1 VLTSDEHA
9 DRSAGGQAILRVSI
23 PRCFSARMCA
33 GCWPRYGMGVLPW
46 SSLAGRWLT
55 GRYRKGRQAPASRCA
70 EFMPAQYDLS
80 DPDNRHKLE
89 TAEALAVVAE
99 NAGMSLV
106 HMALA
111 RGYGECCL
119 GEHGWRGA
127 GPGGR

>member
-1 VLTSDEHA
+1 VRRVLAALD
-9 DRSAGGQAILRVSI
+9 I
-23 PRCFSARMCA
+23 C
-33 GCWPRYGMGVLPW
+33 
-46 SSLAGRWLT
+46 GRWLT

-70 EFMPAQYDLS
+70 ELMPAQYDLS

-111 RGYGECCL
+111 TL
-119 GEHGWRGA
+119 GR
-127 GPGGR
+127 